1 MGEKLEAKEH
11 SEKLIPGPGTYNASS
26 PNLTKKNTPSFSL
39 GKEPKL
45 KI

>member
-1 MGEKLEAKEH
+1 MGEKIEVKEH
-11 SEKLIPGPGTYNASS
+11 SEKFIPGPGAYNASS
-26 PNLTKKNTPSFSL
+26 PNLTKKATPSFSL